1 MNSCGMMHTSSF
13 PGREQNHSIHV
24 MGFNAFLNRTLKRG
38 ASGTSEERRSRSG
51 NRSGSALRLV
61 LLDDSTSTSP
71 QSVNNRGSMHV
82 DWNTVRESLLSYRR
96 VVNRR
101 G

>member
-13 PGREQNHSIHV
+13 PGSEQNHSIHV